1 VHDLVELRPIISTY
15 RRLKGMNGNPEVSKE
30 LTESQLIVDKK
41 TATVAAFALVAGMAL
56 WALFQNQMPWQTR
69 ETTANQ
75 IEQLNEKL
83 TARIDTLTQEET
95 ADRGEL
101 TLLREKQDTSNQTA
115 ADNAL
120 QTQKGIDEIKAQLVA
135 VQTRL
140 DMMDNKKEVRR

>member
-1 VHDLVELRPIISTY
+1 
-15 RRLKGMNGNPEVSKE
+15 MNGNPEVSKE